1 MNANGRAEDQG
12 GGVVATGLIAIM
24 DADGQGQ
31 AQEMIYR
38 YLTTLDA

>member
-1 MNANGRAEDQG
+1 MQMEGPRIRE